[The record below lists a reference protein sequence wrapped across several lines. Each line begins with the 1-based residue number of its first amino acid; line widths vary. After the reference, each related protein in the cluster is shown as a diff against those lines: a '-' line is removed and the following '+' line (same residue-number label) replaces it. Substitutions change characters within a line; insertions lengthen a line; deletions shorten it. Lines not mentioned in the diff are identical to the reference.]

1 MCPESITLPT
11 DYDSDNTTVTF
22 SMDVMDNVDSMPTVS
37 CMPAS
42 GSVFEFGE
50 TYVTCMVGDES
61 GNMDNC
67 TFLVN
72 ITGM

>member
-1 MCPESITLPT
+1 MCPDTITMPT
-11 DYDSDNTTVTF
+11 DANSDNTTVTY
-22 SMDVMDNVDSMPTVS
+22 SMNVTDNVDSMPTVT

-50 TYVTCMVGDES
+50 TNVTCMVGDDS

-67 TFLVN
+67 TFFVN